1 MLSKDD
7 ILKMKKTVV
16 ITGAGGG
23 LGKQISKIFFQ
34 NGYQVVETDISFEDE
49 ANPKAKNGLLK
60 INTDVA
66 SESSLEKCALII
78 KKEFGDIDIL
88 INNAGIFDFYS
99 LSECGGDKLKRI
111 FEVNF
116 FGLSNTVKYFLPL
129 LAKSKGRL
137 VTISSESYKI
147 PAPFQPYAVSK
158 QALEKLHFGI
168 SQELMLKGIST
179 VLIRPGAIQTNI
191 MDETVNFR
199 PKNSG
204 SLFEEEFRK
213 FTYSVPKYIG
223 KIKAPDEVA
232 KLVFKAATAK
242 NPKRVYKIN
251 HNPWVTLLSA
261 LPKKMQDW
269 SIERQLKGKPIS

>member
-1 MLSKDD
+1 
-7 ILKMKKTVV
+7 MKKTVV
-16 ITGAGGG
+16 ITGASGG
-23 LGKQISKIFFQ
+23 LGKTISTIFFQ
-34 NGYQVVETDISFEDE
+34 NGYQVVESDISFEE
-49 ANPKAKNGLLK
+49 EVNPKAQNGLLK
-60 INTDVA
+60 IKSDVS
-66 SESSLEKCALII
+66 SESSLEKCALIV
-78 KKEFGDIDIL
+78 KKEFGGIDIL
-88 INNAGIFDFYS
+88 ISNAGIFDFFS
-99 LSECGGDKLKRI
+99 LSESGGDELKRI

-116 FGLSNTVKYFLPL
+116 FGLSNTIKYFLPM

-204 SLFEEEFRK
+204 SLFEEEFK
-213 FTYSVPKYIG
+213 KLTHSVPKYIG
-223 KIKAPDEVA
+223 KVSPPNKVA
-232 KLVFKAATAK
+232 QLVFKAATAK

-261 LPKKMQDW
+261 LPKKLQDW
-269 SIERQLKGKPIS
+269 SIERQLKGNSNK